1 MDDSDFDSDFDDTN
15 VKNKIINKDENA
27 TNGDNV
33 DSNQNSDERID
44 KENDEL
50 IKQVN
55 EFLKEKTLS
64 FNGYRDL
71 NGEEI
76 IDDDDESADK
86 TPDYIKKV
94 F

>member
-27 TNGDNV
+27 ANGDNV